1 MSAFEHRAAGR
12 SGLADG
18 DHFAALDIGGSKVVC
33 LIARRDRRASGG
45 FVLAGSGRQQSRGFT
60 GGAIT
65 DIDALERTV
74 RLAVE
79 DAEREAGQRISR
91 VRVGLTGAKIGCQ
104 LVSGGCMTAGREVS
118 QRDVRRAHN
127 ACLAQ
132 AQTKGREI
140 LGTWPVAY
148 RVDDQEGVREPV
160 GMIGS
165 QVGALVNVV
174 SAPASVVRNLV
185 ECVSRA
191 YLRIE
196 QIVPSSTASGLG
208 ALVDDERDNGTVC
221 IDMGAG
227 ATTVCVMLNGAPAW
241 LSLVPAGGFHVTA
254 DLAQGLGT
262 TFPAAER
269 LKTVHGQ
276 ADRDAPGLAE
286 RIEVPRLGDDG
297 RLNAVRMPRQRLV
310 EIILPRIEEVFE
322 IVHGRLSA
330 SPLAR
335 VMPKRVVL
343 TGGASQLRG
352 VREVAGRV
360 LGVPVRLGRPV
371 MAENLGE
378 NLSTPAFSTAA
389 GLLDLSMSGN
399 SGAIGAGLASG
410 QAGGVASGSGGMV
423 NRSFQWLR
431 ENF

>member
-12 SGLADG
+12 SGQADG

-33 LIARRDRRASGG
+33 LIARRDSQASGG
-45 FVLAGSGRQQSRGFT
+45 FVLAGAGRQQSRGFT

-79 DAEREAGQRISR
+79 DAEREAGHRISR
-91 VRVGLTGAKIGCQ
+91 VRLGLTGARVGCQ
-104 LVSGGCMTAGREVS
+104 LVSAGCMTAGREVS
-118 QRDVRRAHN
+118 ERDVRRVHA

-140 LGTWPVAY
+140 LGIWPVAY

-165 QVGALVNVV
+165 RVGALVNVV

-227 ATTVCVMLNGAPAW
+227 ATTICVMLNGAPAW

-262 TFPAAER
+262 TFAAAER

-276 ADRDAPGLAE
+276 ADRNAPGLAE

-322 IVHGRLSA
+322 IVHGQLSA

-343 TGGASQLRG
+343 TGGASQLHG

-378 NLSTPAFSTAA
+378 TLSTPAFSTAA
-389 GLLDLSMSGN
+389 GLLSLSMSGKP
-399 SGAIGAGLASG
+399 GAIGAGLASG
-410 QAGGVASGSGGMV
+410 RTGGVASESGGMV
-423 NRSFQWLR
+423 NRSLQWLR